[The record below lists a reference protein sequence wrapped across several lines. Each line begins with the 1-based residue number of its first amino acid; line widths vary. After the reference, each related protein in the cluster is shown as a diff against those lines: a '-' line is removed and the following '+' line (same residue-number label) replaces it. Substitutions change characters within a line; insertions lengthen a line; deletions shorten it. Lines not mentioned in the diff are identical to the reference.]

1 MEYKYTNS
9 KITAARTII
18 AIAVCKSL
26 IKILRLTGHGGT
38 NLPGKVAL
46 RLCPNILTLT
56 AAGIRTVIVSGTNGK
71 TTTCRFIEQGL
82 KASGISMFA
91 NRSGANLL
99 AGIITE
105 YTSNAKW
112 NGAPKKTTAV
122 IECDE
127 ANMKLVLHYI
137 SPEVIVLTNVFRDQL
152 DRYGE
157 VAHTLDELK
166 TAVRKAPAAKLC
178 LNADDSLVASVADIL
193 PNPCVFFGINSGNQ
207 TSRCSE
213 PSDAMY
219 CIRCK
224 HRYSYRYV
232 TYAHLGGF
240 YCPNCGYERPRANI
254 AVNTVIEENRENS
267 IVELSIHGRTIRRT
281 IPLPALYNV
290 YNYLAALAAVTAF
303 GLADIPAFSEGDKVI
318 GFGRMEH
325 FDIGAGVTM
334 ILVKNPTGFT
344 QVIEYLSGVTS
355 EYDLLCCLND
365 KPQDGTDIS
374 WIWDAPLE
382 ALSDNGNHIHDVY
395 VTGTR
400 KEDMYLRLKHAGF
413 PTERLHTVDKP
424 LGFIRQLEQHTR
436 PVVIVPTYTAMMELR
451 RSLARKTGSK
461 AFWE

>member
-1 MEYKYTNS
+1 MEHEHPES
-9 KITAARTII
+9 KISTVRAMI
-18 AIAVCKSL
+18 AIAVCKL
-26 IKILRLTGHGGT
+26 LRKILRITGHGGT

-46 RLCPNILTLT
+46 KLCPNILTLT
-56 AAGIRTVIVSGTNGK
+56 ASGIRTIIVSGTNGK
-71 TTTCRFIEQGL
+71 TTTCRLIEQGL
-82 KASGISMFA
+82 KTSGISLFS

-105 YTSNAKW
+105 YASNAKW
-112 NGAPKKTTAV
+112 NGTPKKTTAV

-127 ANMKLVLHYI
+127 AALKLVLDYI

-157 VAHTLDELK
+157 VMHTLDELK
-166 TAVRKAPAAKLC
+166 TAIGKVPKAVLC
-178 LNADDSLVASVADIL
+178 LNADDSLVASIANAF
-193 PNPCVFFGINSGNQ
+193 PNPHVFYGIDSCDQ
-207 TSRCSE
+207 KPHCSE
-213 PSDAMY
+213 ISDAMY

-240 YCPNCGYERPRANI
+240 FCPNCGYERPQANI
-254 AVNTVIEENRENS
+254 AVNAVIEETRENS
-267 IVELSIHGRTIRRT
+267 VVELSIHGRTVRRT

-290 YNYLAALAAVTAF
+290 YNYLAALTAVTAF
-303 GLADIPAFSEGDKVI
+303 GLADLPDFSEGDKVI

-344 QVIEYLSGVTS
+344 RVLEYLSGLTS

-374 WIWDAPLE
+374 WIWDVPLE

-436 PVVIVPTYTAMMELR
+436 PVVIVPTYTAMMDLR
-451 RSLARKTGSK
+451 RSLARKSGSK

>member
-1 MEYKYTNS
+1 MEHEHPES
-9 KITAARTII
+9 KISTVRAII
-18 AIAVCKSL
+18 AIAVCKL
-26 IKILRLTGHGGT
+26 LRKGLRIAGHGGT

-56 AAGIRTVIVSGTNGK
+56 AAGIRTIIVSGTNGK

-82 KASGISMFA
+82 KASGISLFA

-105 YTSNAKW
+105 YVSNAKW
-112 NGAPKKTTAV
+112 SGVPKKTSAV

-127 ANMKLVLHYI
+127 AALKLVLDYL
-137 SPEVIVLTNVFRDQL
+137 SPEVIVITNVFRDQL

-166 TAVRKAPAAKLC
+166 TAIRKAPDAVLC
-178 LNADDSLVASVADIL
+178 LNADDSLVASVADIA
-193 PNPCVFFGINSGNQ
+193 PNPCIFFGINSGHQ
-207 TSRCSE
+207 KSQCSE
-213 PSDAMY
+213 LSDAMY

-240 YCPNCGYERPRANI
+240 YCPNCGYERPQANI
-254 AVNTVIEENRENS
+254 AVNTVIEENCENS
-267 IVELSIHGRTIRRT
+267 VVELRIHGRTVRRT

-290 YNYLAALAAVTAF
+290 YNYLAALTAVTAF
-303 GLADIPAFSEGDKVI
+303 GLADLPDFSGGEKVI

-344 QVIEYLSGVTS
+344 QVIEYLSGLTS

-424 LGFIRQLEQHTR
+424 LGFIRQLAQHTR